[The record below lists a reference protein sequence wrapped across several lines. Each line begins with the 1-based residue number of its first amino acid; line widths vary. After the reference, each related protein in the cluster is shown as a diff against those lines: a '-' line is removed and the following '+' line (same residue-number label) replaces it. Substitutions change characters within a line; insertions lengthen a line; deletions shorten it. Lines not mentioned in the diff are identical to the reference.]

1 LHARRNA
8 FNDSGYWSGVV
19 RCFSSRQP
27 STRTSEAESEK
38 AWLTAPHDNGAI
50 TPESAHDFFVASA
63 GIAGALIG
71 LLFVALSVAPER
83 VLGPEASEVHGVRAT
98 ATLTAFTNALAVSLF
113 ALIPGY
119 HPGGVATVVAFL
131 GLLFIARTLIGVIPA
146 WRAGHF
152 KLRDLSFLAG
162 QFVAF
167 VVQLIA
173 GLAVDKNPAS
183 EGGLQTICVIVV
195 VCFLIGIERAWELV
209 GGPHF
214 DIGLFFAW
222 RRSERHDDS
231 HDHE

>member
-1 LHARRNA
+1 MRK
-8 FNDSGYWSGVV
+8 SI
-19 RCFSSRQP
+19 P
-27 STRTSEAESEK
+27 SLAM
-38 AWLTAPHDNGAI
+38 
-50 TPESAHDFFVASA
+50 VA
-63 GIAGALIG
+63 GTMML
-71 LLFVALSVAPER
+71 
-83 VLGPEASEVHGVRAT
+83 
-98 ATLTAFTNALAVSLF
+98 ALAVSLF

-119 HPGGVATVVAFL
+119 HAGGAATVVAIG
-131 GLLFIARTLIGVIPA
+131 GLLFIARTLLGVTPS

-173 GLAVDKNPAS
+173 AISVDIHPDS

-214 DIGLFFAW
+214 DIGSFLQW
-222 RRSERHDDS
+222 RRRKGGE
-231 HDHE
+231 